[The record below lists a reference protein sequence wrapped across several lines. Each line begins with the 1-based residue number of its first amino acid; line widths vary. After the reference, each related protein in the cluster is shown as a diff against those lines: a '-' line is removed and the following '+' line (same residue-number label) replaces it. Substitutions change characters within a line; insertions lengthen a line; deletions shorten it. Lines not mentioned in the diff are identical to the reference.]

1 MQSFPRRGS
10 LGSERSKPLTP
21 SKKRVNPGERQ
32 PPPPEKPADPRSPEL
47 PQRWNQRTWVWFLF
61 FVLSIV
67 ICFSYF
73 GDRLG
78 KPAATV
84 DLGRFFQELEGGN
97 VASIREVDEG
107 KFEGILI
114 SPILWRPEGA
124 LKIPEREY
132 EKIVCEGVA
141 EDVEAKLVEKALAIG
156 TSIKLYPMDGKMFT
170 FMLMNLLPILLLIGV
185 FWFMTSRVRKQMGP
199 GIFGRFTGNRAKKYE
214 RNKGSV
220 TFDEVAGLQNVK
232 SELQEIITFLKTPE
246 QFTRLGAKIPKGVL
260 LVGPPGTGKTLLA
273 RAVAGEAEVPFYS
286 ISGSEFIEMFVGIGA
301 SRVRELFDEAK
312 KNAPCIIFIDEIDA
326 VGRSRGAG
334 LGGGHDER
342 EQTLNQILSEMDGF
356 ESHNTVIVLAATN
369 RPDVLDPAL
378 VRPGR
383 FDRQV
388 VVERPQREGRRAILE
403 VHTRQIPLDPDVDL
417 DAVSRGTIGFSGAD
431 LENLANE
438 AALLAAR
445 HGKEFVNHD
454 DFLRAK
460 DKIVLGTLRDE
471 AIIGK
476 EKRLTACH
484 EAGHAL
490 LALLLPDADPLQ
502 SVTIVPRGRAL
513 GVTQQLPIEELHSY
527 SRTYLNNRVII
538 ALGGRAAEELIF
550 NEFSTG
556 AENDLEISTGLVE
569 RMVCR
574 WGMSEKLGPV
584 SFKRGEEHV
593 FLGREIA
600 EGKSFSEHTAMLID
614 DEIRRWL
621 GNAYDRAIE
630 ILDENRD
637 QLVKLTEELL
647 EKEVLSAVEIHN
659 LLDMPLPDHLKDSPV
674 KSVPPGKAA
683 TGSKRRTPE
692 QDPAG
697 EIDPDL
703 LGLEGA

>member
-1 MQSFPRRGS
+1 MVQGEP
-10 LGSERSKPLTP
+10 KPP
-21 SKKRVNPGERQ
+21 QKASDPKGPDG
-32 PPPPEKPADPRSPEL
+32 PP
-47 PQRWNQRTWVWFLF
+47 RWNQRTWVWFLF

-78 KPAATV
+78 KQAATV
-84 DLGRFFQELEGGN
+84 NLNRFLSEVSNGN
-97 VASIREVDEG
+97 VENIKEVDEG
-107 KFEGILI
+107 KFEATLHT
-114 SPILWRPEGA
+114 PILWKPGGTLKVPEQ
-124 LKIPEREY
+124 EY
-132 EKIVCEGVA
+132 ERIIVVGV
-141 EDVEAKLVEKALAIG
+141 DKDIEAMLVTAALERD
-156 TSIKLYPMDGKMFT
+156 TSIELYPKDAKVLT
-170 FMLMNLLPILLLIGV
+170 FMLVNLFPIFLLIGI

-199 GIFGRFTGNRAKKYE
+199 GIFGRFTGNRAKRYE
-214 RNKGSV
+214 RGKESI
-220 TFDEVAGLQNVK
+220 TFEEVAGLKNVK
-232 SELQEIITFLKTPE
+232 AELQEIVSFLKNPE
-246 QFTRLGAKIPKGVL
+246 RFTRLGAKIPKGVL

-273 RAVAGEAEVPFYS
+273 RAVAGEADVPFFS

-356 ESHNTVIVLAATN
+356 ESHHTVIVLAATN

-388 VVERPQREGRRAILE
+388 VVERPQREGRKAILE
-403 VHTRQIPLDPDVDL
+403 VHTRKIPLSEDVDL
-417 DAVSRGTIGFSGAD
+417 DTIARGTIGFSGAD

-445 HGKEFVNHD
+445 TGQERVCQQ
-454 DFLRAK
+454 DFMHAK
-460 DKIVLGTLRDE
+460 DKIVLGMLRDE
-471 AIIGK
+471 AVTEK
-476 EKRLTACH
+476 EKRITAYH

-490 LALLLPDADPLQ
+490 LAMLLPEADPLQ

-513 GVTQQLPIEELHSY
+513 GVTMQLPVEELHSY
-527 SRTYLNNRVII
+527 SRTYLTNRVVI

-550 NEFSTG
+550 SEFTTG
-556 AENDLEISTGLVE
+556 SENDLDSATSLVE

-593 FLGREIA
+593 FLGRELA
-600 EGKSFSEHTAMLID
+600 EGKHFSEHTAMLID
-614 DEIRRWL
+614 DEIRRL
-621 GNAYDRAIE
+621 VGIAYEKATK

-637 QLVKLTEELL
+637 KLVKMAEELL
-647 EKEVLSAVEIHN
+647 QKEVLSAVEVYE
-659 LLDMPLPDHLKDSPV
+659 LFEMPLPPHLQDTTPSRSPKKASQE
-674 KSVPPGKAA
+674 KSAPSPSA
-683 TGSKRRTPE
+683 E
-692 QDPAG
+692 

-703 LGLEGA
+703 LGLEGAS